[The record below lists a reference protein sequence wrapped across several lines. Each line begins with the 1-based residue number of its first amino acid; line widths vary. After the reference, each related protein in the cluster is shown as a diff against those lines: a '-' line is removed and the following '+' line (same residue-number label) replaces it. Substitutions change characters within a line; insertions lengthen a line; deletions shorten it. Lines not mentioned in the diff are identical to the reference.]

1 MRLTT
6 LTALTALTLGLSA
19 ALTAGMSAGAM
30 AETLRISTFVPPNHA
45 FNRALAAWG
54 EELSEATDGELTVE
68 IFPAGQLGPPPR
80 QFDLVRSGG
89 ADISV
94 ILNGATPGRFP
105 MTELAGLPLTHPS
118 AGLDS
123 AITSRRLTELAPE
136 YLAAEYE
143 GTRILWMAVTPPLK
157 IHLSSTDPSNLDNLR
172 GLRIRYAGTTW
183 QQILEALG
191 ASPVPVPP
199 AEAAD
204 AMSRGVVDG
213 ASFPFEATMSFDL
226 APVTEYSLEPG
237 LAAATFAVIM
247 GDDAYNRLSPEH
259 QALIDSTTGPDRAE
273 WFGTMWDEG
282 EAHGRQYMVD
292 AGVTIVTMDAAQ
304 IASMTE
310 AFSGIVSEAID
321 AVGGNAAGFV
331 AAYTE

>member
-6 LTALTALTLGLSA
+6 LTAIAALTLSA
-19 ALTAGMSAGAM
+19 TAGLGTSAM
-30 AETLRISTFVPPNHA
+30 AETLRISTFLPPNHA
-45 FNRALAAWG
+45 FNVALAAWG
-54 EELSEATDGELTVE
+54 EELAAATNGELDVE

-157 IHLSSTDPSNLDNLR
+157 IHFSSTDPSNLD
-172 GLRIRYAGTTW
+172 
-183 QQILEALG
+183 AL
-191 ASPVPVPP
+191 
-199 AEAAD
+199 
-204 AMSRGVVDG
+204 
-213 ASFPFEATMSFDL
+213 
-226 APVTEYSLEPG
+226 
-237 LAAATFAVIM
+237 
-247 GDDAYNRLSPEH
+247 
-259 QALIDSTTGPDRAE
+259 
-273 WFGTMWDEG
+273 
-282 EAHGRQYMVD
+282 
-292 AGVTIVTMDAAQ
+292 
-304 IASMTE
+304 
-310 AFSGIVSEAID
+310 
-321 AVGGNAAGFV
+321 
-331 AAYTE
+331 

>member
-6 LTALTALTLGLSA
+6 LTAIA
-19 ALTAGMSAGAM
+19 ALTFGLGTAAI

-54 EELSEATDGELTVE
+54 EELSSATDGQLTVE

-143 GTRILWMAVTPPLK
+143 GTRILWMAITPPLK
-157 IHLSSTDPSNLDNLR
+157 IHLTTVDPSNLENLR
-172 GLRIRYAGTTW
+172 GLRIRYAGSTW
-183 QQILEALG
+183 QAILEALG

-199 AEAAD
+199 SEAAD

-213 ASFPFEATMSFDL
+213 ASFPYEATMSFDL
-226 APVTEYSLEPG
+226 APVSDYSLEPG

-247 GDDAYNRLSPEH
+247 GDDAYNRLTPEH
-259 QALIDSTTGPDRAE
+259 QALIDSTTGPDRAA
-273 WFGTMWDEG
+273 WFGAMWDEG
-282 EAHGRQYMVD
+282 EAHGRQYMID
-292 AGVTIVTMDAAQ
+292 GGVTIVTMDDAQ
-304 IASMTE
+304 VASMTQ
-310 AFSGIVSEAID
+310 AFSGIVADSVA
-321 AVGGNAAGFV
+321 AVGGNAAAFV